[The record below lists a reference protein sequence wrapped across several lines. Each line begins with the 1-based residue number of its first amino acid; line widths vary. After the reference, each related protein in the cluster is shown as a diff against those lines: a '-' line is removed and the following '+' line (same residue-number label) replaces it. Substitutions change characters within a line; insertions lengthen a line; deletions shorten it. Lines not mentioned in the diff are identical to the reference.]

1 MYLVAPQT
9 VRPEQRSYT
18 SYHVIDSS
26 SATRV
31 VLETSNPAS
40 WTFRGFSWT
49 DRQFYATRIAQ
60 MGVICA
66 SIPLCSCLI
75 MDLPVPEAT
84 LHLILMFRLDEWMPF
99 EKPRR
104 SFQLSLTKKL
114 DVPSLPGPCNGRNL
128 SVGYAMFHKL
138 ELAGASR
145 HNDWTEQN
153 TAETTEVLRIR
164 AAIFILSDYFI
175 STWPSLICP

>member
-26 SATRV
+26 SASRV

-104 SFQLSLTKKL
+104 SFQLSLQRNWMCRL
-114 DVPSLPGPCNGRNL
+114 CLVPATAAT
-128 SVGYAMFHKL
+128 SVLGTLCFTNWNWLVHRVTM
-138 ELAGASR
+138 
-145 HNDWTEQN
+145 TEQN
-153 TAETTEVLRIR
+153 RTQQRQLR
-164 AAIFILSDYFI
+164 Y
-175 STWPSLICP
+175 